1 MYFQT
6 TFSDIQ
12 TMGLIVV
19 IIVVIIIPVAI
30 LAMVVFVF
38 SVTFF
43 MVVVIVVFIAITT
56 IAVVVVVAVTVFVL
70 VSIFW
75 FIFIAV
81 GVGVTRQT
89 AGNSAYNGTFVSL
102 PTAAQSCACGRAG
115 DGGFFPVFSP
125 RACASMA
132 GRLRLA
138 ASNTAMIGF
147 IVMNSSFCESRLCRS
162 ILIIISP
169 LFTFR
174 PPVEK
179 LA

>member
-1 MYFQT
+1 
-6 TFSDIQ
+6 
-12 TMGLIVV
+12 MGLIVV

-43 MVVVIVVFIAITT
+43 MAVVIVVFIAITT

-70 VSIFW
+70 VSIFLVH
-75 FIFIAV
+75 FFIAV

-89 AGNSAYNGTFVSL
+89 AGNSAYNGTFCVF
-102 PTAAQSCACGRAG
+102 THQAAQSCACGRAG

-125 RACASMA
+125 P
-132 GRLRLA
+132 GLRIDGGKAEAVA

-147 IVMNSSFCESRLCRS
+147 IVMNSSFCESRLVPKYS
-162 ILIIISP
+162 HYNQSFVYLSP
-169 LFTFR
+169 ACG
-174 PPVEK
+174 K